1 MSLPPCV
8 IKYVIVVKAFYVN
21 RILIAA
27 VLPLNAQEGA
37 TPALIA
43 AENNHVEALELLC
56 KHGADVNKA
65 RQASSETL

>member
-1 MSLPPCV
+1 V

-21 RILIAA
+21 RILIA
-27 VLPLNAQEGA
+27 VLPLNDQEGA